1 MRGRWYVRGTFAA
14 VLLCSWVGVQG
25 EVASAPP
32 GCLPT
37 RRHMNGLQASLTAER
52 GWGEDKTLE
61 SVTFCLANRS
71 KAILLSKPETWA
83 LVVDG
88 KVAPDPGGMLWIAG
102 GRPPEGYGTV
112 PPSGTIRFGKGLSRA
127 QYFPADRDY
136 RLFWKAAGFRSNVVV
151 IRGGV
156 K

>member
-1 MRGRWYVRGTFAA
+1 MRRRWCVRGMFAA
-14 VLLCSWVGVQG
+14 MLLCSGVGVQG
-25 EVASAPP
+25 EVATAPP

-52 GWGEDKTLE
+52 GWGEDMTLE

-71 KAILLSKPETWA
+71 KMVLSSKPETWV

-88 KVAPDPGGMLWIAG
+88 KEAPDPGGQLWMGGQTAG
-102 GRPPEGYGTV
+102 GYGTV
-112 PPSGTIRFGKGLSRA
+112 PIGGTFRFGKGLSRA
-127 QYFPADRDY
+127 QYFPANREY
-136 RLFWKAAGFRSNVVV
+136 RLFWEAAGFRSNVVV
-151 IRGGV
+151 IRGGL

>member
-1 MRGRWYVRGTFAA
+1 MRRSWYVKGMFAA
-14 VLLCSWVGVQG
+14 VLVCSWVGVQG
-25 EVASAPP
+25 QMQAAPP

-37 RRHMNGLQASLTAER
+37 RRHMNGLQASLTAEQ
-52 GWGEDKTLE
+52 GWGTDMTLE

-71 KAILLSKPETWA
+71 KMVLLSKPETWV

-88 KVAPDPGGMLWIAG
+88 KVAPDPGGQLWMG

-112 PPSGTIRFGKGLSRA
+112 PPGATFRFGKGLSRA
-127 QYFPADRDY
+127 QYFPADREY

-151 IRGGV
+151 IRGGA

>member
-1 MRGRWYVRGTFAA
+1 
-14 VLLCSWVGVQG
+14 
-25 EVASAPP
+25 
-32 GCLPT
+32 
-37 RRHMNGLQASLTAER
+37 MNRLQASLTVER
-52 GWGEDKTLE
+52 GWGEDMTLE

-88 KVAPDPGGMLWIAG
+88 KVAQDPDGMLWKEG
-102 GRPPEGYGTV
+102 GHPPEAYGMV
-112 PPSGTIRFGKGLSRA
+112 PPGATFRFGKGLSRA
-127 QYFPADRDY
+127 QYFPADREY
-136 RLFWKAAGFRSNVVV
+136 RFFWKAVGFRSNVVV